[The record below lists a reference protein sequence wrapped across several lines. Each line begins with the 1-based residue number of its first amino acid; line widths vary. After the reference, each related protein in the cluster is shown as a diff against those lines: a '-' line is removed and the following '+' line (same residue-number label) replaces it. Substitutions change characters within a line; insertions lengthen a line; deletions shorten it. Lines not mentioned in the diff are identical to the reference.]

1 MKKKTLDNIK
11 TMVMSLAAGVLA
23 FVWWGVLYPELCF
36 PRDTYEVMYEEAEA
50 AGDTEMLSEE
60 EICDRLLQAGEEQVI
75 VKSRL
80 LEWIRQQME

>member
-11 TMVMSLAAGVLA
+11 TMVMSLAAGALA

-36 PRDTYEVMYEEAEA
+36 PRDTYEVMYEEA